1 MNSETL
7 GFPPPPT
14 LNWPL
19 CSWHDRLGAAPAEA
33 ANAKRPTNAQ
43 HLISIRLPP
52 DPFFALNANDPLS
65 LCGQTL
71 ESQRVC
77 FYRMPAP
84 QPTPTALGHRLRAA
98 RVAKGWTQAQLG
110 EMLMGV
116 DDSNT
121 TAPRISRYERGMH
134 KPDLETIE
142 KLAELLDL
150 PAAYF
155 LAASDV
161 VAEAILLLSQ
171 LDARRQ
177 KEALGLIKRLMD
189 AS

>member
-1 MNSETL
+1 
-7 GFPPPPT
+7 
-14 LNWPL
+14 
-19 CSWHDRLGAAPAEA
+19 
-33 ANAKRPTNAQ
+33 
-43 HLISIRLPP
+43 
-52 DPFFALNANDPLS
+52 
-65 LCGQTL
+65 
-71 ESQRVC
+71 
-77 FYRMPAP
+77 MPAP
-84 QPTPTALGHRLRAA
+84 LPTTTALGQRLRAA

-155 LAASDV
+155 VAASDV
-161 VAEAILLLSQ
+161 VAEAILVLSQ
-171 LDARRQ
+171 LDGPKQA
-177 KEALGLIKRLMD
+177 KALQLLKAL
-189 AS
+189 ANK

>member
-1 MNSETL
+1 
-7 GFPPPPT
+7 
-14 LNWPL
+14 
-19 CSWHDRLGAAPAEA
+19 
-33 ANAKRPTNAQ
+33 
-43 HLISIRLPP
+43 
-52 DPFFALNANDPLS
+52 
-65 LCGQTL
+65 
-71 ESQRVC
+71 
-77 FYRMPAP
+77 MPAP

-142 KLAELLDL
+142 KLAELLEL

-161 VAEAILLLSQ
+161 VAEAILVLSQ
-171 LDARRQ
+171 LNPKRQ
-177 KEALGLIKRLMD
+177 KEALQFLRKLSDRNDSSECTDKLAESPPTLSTKLLFINLI
-189 AS
+189 S

>member
-1 MNSETL
+1 
-7 GFPPPPT
+7 
-14 LNWPL
+14 
-19 CSWHDRLGAAPAEA
+19 
-33 ANAKRPTNAQ
+33 
-43 HLISIRLPP
+43 
-52 DPFFALNANDPLS
+52 
-65 LCGQTL
+65 
-71 ESQRVC
+71 
-77 FYRMPAP
+77 MPAP

-161 VAEAILLLSQ
+161 VAEAILVLSQ
-171 LDARRQ
+171 LDARKQ
-177 KEALGLIKRLMD
+177 KEALVLLKRL
-189 AS
+189 SEN

>member
-1 MNSETL
+1 
-7 GFPPPPT
+7 
-14 LNWPL
+14 
-19 CSWHDRLGAAPAEA
+19 
-33 ANAKRPTNAQ
+33 
-43 HLISIRLPP
+43 
-52 DPFFALNANDPLS
+52 
-65 LCGQTL
+65 
-71 ESQRVC
+71 
-77 FYRMPAP
+77 
-84 QPTPTALGHRLRAA
+84 
-98 RVAKGWTQAQLG
+98 
-110 EMLMGV
+110 MGV

-155 LAASDV
+155 VAASDV

>member
-1 MNSETL
+1 
-7 GFPPPPT
+7 
-14 LNWPL
+14 
-19 CSWHDRLGAAPAEA
+19 
-33 ANAKRPTNAQ
+33 
-43 HLISIRLPP
+43 
-52 DPFFALNANDPLS
+52 
-65 LCGQTL
+65 
-71 ESQRVC
+71 
-77 FYRMPAP
+77 MPAP

-142 KLAELLDL
+142 KLAELLEL

-161 VAEAILLLSQ
+161 VAEAILVLSQ
-171 LDARRQ
+171 LNPKRQ
-177 KEALGLIKRLMD
+177 KEALQLLRKLSDRND
-189 AS
+189 SSE

>member
-1 MNSETL
+1 
-7 GFPPPPT
+7 
-14 LNWPL
+14 
-19 CSWHDRLGAAPAEA
+19 
-33 ANAKRPTNAQ
+33 
-43 HLISIRLPP
+43 
-52 DPFFALNANDPLS
+52 
-65 LCGQTL
+65 
-71 ESQRVC
+71 
-77 FYRMPAP
+77 MPAP

-155 LAASDV
+155 VAASDV
-161 VAEAILLLSQ
+161 VAEAILVLSQ
-171 LDARRQ
+171 LDAKKQ
-177 KEALGLIKRLMD
+177 KQALGLIKSLID